1 MKDTDTLVNES
12 ILNVFSGFK
21 SALKKEYKDR
31 ALEISP
37 MHFRSL
43 QIIRHNTQAT
53 SQMVSEILNRDKSQI
68 ARLIGELTKQG
79 FVKAEKDPK
88 DKRNRLLTLT
98 TEGEAVTKELAL
110 VEQSVIKR
118 MTKGVA
124 KQDLNQFVEVS
135 KKLRENLSG

>member
-1 MKDTDTLVNES
+1 MKNTDTLVNEL

-21 SALKKEYKDR
+21 SALKKEYKDM

-79 FVKAEKDPK
+79 FVKAEQDPK

-98 TEGEAVTKELAL
+98 TAGEAVTKELAL

-118 MTKGVA
+118 MTKGIS
-124 KQDLNQFVEVS
+124 KQDLNHFVEVS
-135 KKLRENLSG
+135 KKLRENLC